1 MTAGAR
7 REAAE
12 ILRRIVELLPKITP
26 GQRDYLQG
34 VAAGLELKVSRRSR
48 LVGEARPAESTSTP
62 DSAERD

>member
-12 ILRRIVELLPKITP
+12 ILRRVIELLPKISP

-34 VAAGLELKVSRRSR
+34 VAKGLELKRSRRSR
-48 LVGEARPAESTSTP
+48 VVGEVRQGESTSAS
-62 DSAERD
+62 DSTERD